1 MATATATATA
11 INSIFSESNN
21 KLYVENKPCN
31 EIVHNWDKFLINS
44 NILFNDLK
52 REYQEIYFNDKSY
65 DSQFEKLSDKEKYF
79 YLEGKYATNCI
90 DEKNSLT
97 EVNQI
102 SRALNSAQSKNNYPT
117 DSLRDL
123 FDEVKQ
129 SITSGKNDYLDV
141 LKNIFS
147 NYMEFVKELREIL
160 SELSKSV
167 KAGSKDG
174 YINIDVN
181 DLLNKLLALR
191 TKAERPGFFSIWM
204 YFSKD
209 DDGRYYR
216 EINGEKI
223 YYQNNI
229 EADNAVRAVE
239 KLLNEIKGVT
249 SKKEDNSASVR
260 PDIDFLFSVNIDLSG
275 VDKLI
280 NYLNGMPQGSHD
292 ILQTEFDLLKKTL
305 DAIEKG
311 INTNLDELSKKYSS
325 ANSNYD
331 NFVKIV
337 SSTMNTLLE
346 MAKGFLRF

>member
-1 MATATATATA
+1 MVTT
-11 INSIFSESNN
+11 INSDISKSNN
-21 KLYVENKPCN
+21 KLHVENKSAN
-31 EIVHNWDKFLINS
+31 AIVNNKDEFLINS
-44 NILFNDLK
+44 VVLLEDVK
-52 REYQEIYFNDKSY
+52 RKYQEIYLNDMPV
-65 DSQFEKLSDKEKYF
+65 DSQIERLSDKEKCF
-79 YLEGKYATNCI
+79 YLDEKYA
-90 DEKNSLT
+90 KNSINQKNVLK
-97 EVNQI
+97 EVNQA
-102 SRALNSAQSKNNYPT
+102 SRALNSDKSKGDYPT

-123 FDEVKQ
+123 FNEVKQ
-129 SITSGKNDYLDV
+129 SIVSGKNDYLDV
-141 LKNIFS
+141 LKDIFS

-174 YINIDVN
+174 YINIDIN

-191 TKAERPGFFSIWM
+191 TKAERPGFFSMWM
-204 YFSKD
+204 YFSKG

-229 EADNAVRAVE
+229 EADNAARAVE
-239 KLLNEIKGVT
+239 KLLNEIKGIT
-249 SKKEDNSASVR
+249 SKKEDNSASVQ
-260 PDIDFLFSVNIDLSG
+260 PDIDFLFSANIDLSG

-280 NYLNGMPQGSHD
+280 SYLNGMPQGPHD

-305 DAIEKG
+305 DAVEKG
-311 INTNLDELSKKYSS
+311 VNTNLDELSKKYSS